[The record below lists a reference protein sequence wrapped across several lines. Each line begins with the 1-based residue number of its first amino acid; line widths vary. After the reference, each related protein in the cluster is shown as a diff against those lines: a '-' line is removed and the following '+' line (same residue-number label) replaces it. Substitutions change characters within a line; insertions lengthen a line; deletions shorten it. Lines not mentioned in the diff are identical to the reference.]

1 MKTETVSWTIISG
14 MRKSRDE
21 FADKRAFGHALLAVG
36 SKGMMGAAVLSAGA
50 ALKSGCGLVTAHIP
64 EGERMI
70 MHVSN
75 PSAIVDCDPGETFTS
90 MDREL
95 GHYTAVGVGCGI
107 GTSGEA
113 AAALESLMES
123 LSSMPESR
131 RPGLVLD
138 ADALNIIA
146 SRPYLFRLV
155 PSGSILTPHTRELSR
170 LMDGMFGDR
179 ALAGLPLVR
188 CLDFAGW
195 KYPWGGPEMDY
206 LMALA
211 DRLSSVIV
219 VKGHATLICPPVQQ
233 ASDGATTIST
243 APISAASALSGDA
256 ERTVY
261 VNSTGNPG
269 MAKGGSG
276 DVLTGLVT
284 GLRARGYSALEASLL
299 GVWCHGEAGDT
310 ASKKYGQESM
320 NASDILESI
329 HVI

>member
-1 MKTETVSWTIISG
+1 MKKETVSWTIISG

-75 PSAIVDCDPGETFTS
+75 PSAIVDCDPGVTFTS

-146 SRPYLFRLV
+146 SRPYLLRLV

-179 ALAGLPLVR
+179 ALACLPLVR

-195 KYPWGGPEMDY
+195 KYPWDGPEMDY

-219 VKGHATLICPPVQQ
+219 VKGHATLICSPVQQ

-320 NASDILESI
+320 NASDILECI

>member
-1 MKTETVSWTIISG
+1 MKKETVSWTIISG

-36 SKGMMGAAVLSAGA
+36 SKGMMGAAVLSARA

-195 KYPWGGPEMDY
+195 KYPWDGPEMDY
-206 LMALA
+206 LMDLA

-299 GVWCHGEAGDT
+299 GVWCHCEAGDT

-320 NASDILESI
+320 NASDILECI

>member
-1 MKTETVSWTIISG
+1 MKKETVSWTIISG

-170 LMDGMFGDR
+170 LMDGMFGDM

-195 KYPWGGPEMDY
+195 KYPWDGPEMDY

-284 GLRARGYSALEASLL
+284 GLRARGYSALETSLL
-299 GVWCHGEAGDT
+299 GVWCHGEAGNT

>member
-1 MKTETVSWTIISG
+1 MKKETVSWTIISG

-36 SKGMMGAAVLSAGA
+36 SKGMMGAAVLSVGA

-123 LSSMPESR
+123 LSSMPGSR

-179 ALAGLPLVR
+179 ALAGLPSVR

-195 KYPWGGPEMDY
+195 KYPWDGPEMDY

-284 GLRARGYSALEASLL
+284 GLMARGYSALEASLL

-320 NASDILESI
+320 NASDILECI

>member
-1 MKTETVSWTIISG
+1 MKKETVSWTIISG

-75 PSAIVDCDPGETFTS
+75 SSAIVDCDPGETFTS

-195 KYPWGGPEMDY
+195 KYPWDGPEMDY

-320 NASDILESI
+320 NASDILECI

>member
-1 MKTETVSWTIISG
+1 MKKETVSWTIISG

-64 EGERMI
+64 EVERMI

-179 ALAGLPLVR
+179 AFAGLPLVR

-195 KYPWGGPEMDY
+195 KYPWDGPEMDY

-243 APISAASALSGDA
+243 APISAASALF
-256 ERTVY
+256 Y

-284 GLRARGYSALEASLL
+284 GLRARGYSALETSLL

-320 NASDILESI
+320 NASDILECI

>member
-1 MKTETVSWTIISG
+1 MKKETVSWTIISR

-123 LSSMPESR
+123 LSSMPDSR

-195 KYPWGGPEMDY
+195 KYPWDGPEMDY

-320 NASDILESI
+320 NASDILECI

>member
-1 MKTETVSWTIISG
+1 MKKETVSWTIISG

-90 MDREL
+90 MDREH

-195 KYPWGGPEMDY
+195 KYPWDGPEMDY

-233 ASDGATTIST
+233 APDGATTIST

-284 GLRARGYSALEASLL
+284 GLMARGYSALEASLL

>member
-1 MKTETVSWTIISG
+1 
-14 MRKSRDE
+14 
-21 FADKRAFGHALLAVG
+21 
-36 SKGMMGAAVLSAGA
+36 
-50 ALKSGCGLVTAHIP
+50 
-64 EGERMI
+64 
-70 MHVSN
+70 
-75 PSAIVDCDPGETFTS
+75 
-90 MDREL
+90 
-95 GHYTAVGVGCGI
+95 
-107 GTSGEA
+107 
-113 AAALESLMES
+113 
-123 LSSMPESR
+123 
-131 RPGLVLD
+131 
-138 ADALNIIA
+138 
-146 SRPYLFRLV
+146 
-155 PSGSILTPHTRELSR
+155 
-170 LMDGMFGDR
+170 MDGMFGDR

-195 KYPWGGPEMDY
+195 KYPWDGPEMDY

-320 NASDILESI
+320 NASDILECI

>member
-1 MKTETVSWTIISG
+1 MKKETVSWTIISG

-75 PSAIVDCDPGETFTS
+75 PSAIVDGDTGETFTS

-179 ALAGLPLVR
+179 ALAGLTLVR

-195 KYPWGGPEMDY
+195 KYPWDGPEMDY

-320 NASDILESI
+320 NASDILECI

>member
-1 MKTETVSWTIISG
+1 MKKETVSWTIISG

-36 SKGMMGAAVLSAGA
+36 SKGMMGAAVLSVGA

-123 LSSMPESR
+123 LSSMPGSR

-179 ALAGLPLVR
+179 ALAGLPSVR

-195 KYPWGGPEMDY
+195 KYPWDGPEMDY

-284 GLRARGYSALEASLL
+284 GLRAREYSALEASLL

-320 NASDILESI
+320 NASDILECI